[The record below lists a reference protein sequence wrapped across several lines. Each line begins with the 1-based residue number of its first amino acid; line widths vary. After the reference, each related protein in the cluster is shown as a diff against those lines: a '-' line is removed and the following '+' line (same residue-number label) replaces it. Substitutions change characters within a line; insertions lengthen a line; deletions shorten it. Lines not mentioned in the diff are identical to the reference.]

1 MTDTASAAVSKDQAT
16 NVKSRRGRRVLGLV
30 LALLVLLLGM
40 ASYLLYQLV
49 TVPAR
54 TQSKSAAAT
63 GLTWVRSIYG
73 MSDSPDA
80 QLDGAEAA
88 VPAADGSIWV
98 ADGKHALLSHFTPD
112 GRFIGTL
119 TGPVDKPLNEG
130 RFAIDANGTFYVVET
145 IADTVRVFDATNR
158 DRGSFGIPKPVSV
171 AVSDDRIV
179 VGAVSGFAILDKTGK
194 PIKVVGSRGKEDYQ
208 FDYAHGVAIARDGTI
223 YVVDSYNNRLSAY
236 TKDGKRL
243 WIVRTGRSGNS
254 ASVPSKNGALAV
266 PPTTDSKL
274 AEKDQMQLPL
284 GMTIDGAG
292 RLVVVDMF
300 DCSLNVFNPKDGSFI
315 GKYGDAGADDG
326 AFFYPVSVGY
336 DAQRDW
342 FTVADSLNNRVEIV
356 RLPGSAGGNQAV
368 AAVNRTFAGPLRAC
382 LLPFLVLLLAIII
395 WLVTRA
401 ARKRRQSAAV
411 QAAPAVATVQAADDP
426 ESMDPNL

>member
-1 MTDTASAAVSKDQAT
+1 MSDTASVAIDGGT
-16 NVKSRRGRRVLGLV
+16 PRDVKSRRGRRILGLV

-49 TVPAR
+49 TVPGR
-54 TQSKSAAAT
+54 TQSKASAAT

-73 MSDSPDA
+73 MSDAPAD

-98 ADGKHALLSHFTPD
+98 TDGKHPLLSHFTPD

-119 TGPVDKPLNEG
+119 TGPIDKPLNEG
-130 RFAIDANGTFYVVET
+130 RFAIGSDGTFYVVET
-145 IADTVRVFDATNR
+145 IADTVRVFDASNR
-158 DRGSFGIPKPVSV
+158 DRGSFGIPKPVSI

-194 PIKVVGSRGKEDYQ
+194 PIKVIGSRGKGDTQ

-236 TKDGKRL
+236 TRDGKRL

-254 ASVPSKNGALAV
+254 ASVPVPNGALAV
-266 PPTTDSKL
+266 PKTTDSKIT
-274 AEKDQMQLPL
+274 EKDQMQLPL

-292 RLVVVDMF
+292 RIVVVDMF

-315 GKYGDAGADDG
+315 GKYGDAGAEDG
-326 AFFYPVSVGY
+326 SFFYPVSVGY
-336 DAQRDW
+336 DSQRDW

-368 AAVNRTFAGPLRAC
+368 ASVNRTLSGPLRAC
-382 LLPFLVLLLAIII
+382 LLPFLVLLLALIA

-401 ARKRRQSAAV
+401 ARKRRALAAGSPAAV
-411 QAAPAVATVQAADDP
+411 VEHAGEDP
-426 ESMDPNL
+426 ESIDPNL